1 MMSLLPLQLVALGYC
16 FGGVAAAA
24 PTKAKPNFL
33 ILFAD
38 GAHEL
43 DPARIGPAAWRLL
56 ACYCCDLTPSWSS
69 LTR

>member
-1 MMSLLPLQLVALGYC
+1 MMSLLPLQLVALGY

-24 PTKAKPNFL
+24 PTKKPNFL

-43 DPARIGPAAWRLL
+43 DPARIEPAAWRLL
-56 ACYCCDLTPSWSS
+56 AYCCCDLTSSWSS